1 MNHLDADP
9 TLIQFT
15 LTETRKERDNAI
27 EALKKSNMKIE
38 ESIKIINML
47 TSRINI
53 KNDFTKKECEDIHK
67 YIYTAM
73 NNF

>member
-1 MNHLDADP
+1 
-9 TLIQFT
+9 
-15 LTETRKERDNAI
+15 
-27 EALKKSNMKIE
+27 MKIE